1 MRQKERGS
9 RSANKTSRAAA
20 GRTALGLG
28 GNHIFSI
35 PHHHFQH
42 LQFSACSG
50 LAVAI
55 VKLRKLW

>member
-1 MRQKERGS
+1 MRQKERGR
-9 RSANKTSRAAA
+9 RSANKTSRAAT
-20 GRTALGLG
+20 GRTALAPG

-42 LQFSACSG
+42 FQFSASSG